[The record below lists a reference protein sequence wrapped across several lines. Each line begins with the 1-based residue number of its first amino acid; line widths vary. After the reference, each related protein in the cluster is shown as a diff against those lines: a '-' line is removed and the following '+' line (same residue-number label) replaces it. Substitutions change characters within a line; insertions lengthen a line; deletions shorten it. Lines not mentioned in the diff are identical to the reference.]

1 MILLLI
7 EVEMDTK
14 FKALVSRYI
23 DETKVAKNIELRD
36 IDDLPKHD
44 TLIKVEYS
52 SLNYKDTLSAN
63 GHKGITRNYPHTPG
77 IDAAGVVVK
86 TEGNKF
92 QAGDKVVVTGYDL
105 GMNTSGGFAEY
116 IRVPEEWIVPLP
128 TNIPAK
134 EAMIYG
140 TAGFT
145 AATAIFEFQKHGL
158 TPESGKVLVT
168 GATGGVGTLAIAM
181 LAKMGYKVVAST
193 GKTDL
198 SDYLRKLGASEIIH
212 RDEINDKSGKPLLEK
227 QWIASLDNVGGNT
240 LATILRSTLEYGIVC
255 NCGMVEGTVLNTN
268 VFPFILRG
276 VRLVG
281 IASAETPMRRR
292 LEIWDKIFNEYRLE
306 EYNFNIK
313 EVTLEELRSEI
324 DLMAK
329 GKHVG
334 RILVKVSN

>member
-1 MILLLI
+1 
-7 EVEMDTK
+7 MDTK

-23 DETKVAKNIELRD
+23 DETKVAKNIELRE
-36 IDDLPKHD
+36 IEDLPNYN

-77 IDAAGVVVK
+77 IDAAGIVVK

-92 QAGDKVVVTGYDL
+92 QTGDRVVVTGYDL

-128 TNIPAK
+128 TNISAK

-145 AATAIFEFQKHGL
+145 GATAIFEFQKHGI

-181 LAKMGYKVVAST
+181 LAKMGYQVVAST
-193 GKTDL
+193 GKMHL
-198 SDYLRKLGASEIIH
+198 AEYLRELGASEIVH
-212 RDEINDKSGKPLLEK
+212 RDEISDKTGKPLLAK
-227 QWIASLDNVGGNT
+227 QWVASLDNVGGNT
-240 LATILRSTLEYGIVC
+240 LATILRSTFEYGIVC
-255 NCGMVEGTVLNTN
+255 NCGMVEGTILNTN

-281 IASAETPMRRR
+281 IASAETPMKRR

-306 EYNFNIK
+306 KYNFTIK
-313 EVTLEELRSEI
+313 EVTLEELPNEI
-324 DLMAK
+324 DLMSK
-329 GKHVG
+329 GQQVG

>member
-1 MILLLI
+1 
-7 EVEMDTK
+7 MDTK

-313 EVTLEELRSEI
+313 EVTLEELPSEI

>member
-1 MILLLI
+1 MS
-7 EVEMDTK
+7 TR

-23 DETKVAKNIELRD
+23 DEINVTKNIELKD
-36 IDDLPKHD
+36 ISELPQND

-77 IDAAGVVVK
+77 IDAAGMVVETK
-86 TEGNKF
+86 GKKF
-92 QAGDKVVVTGYDL
+92 KSGDKVIVTGYDL

-116 IRVPEEWIVPLP
+116 IRVPEDWIVPLP
-128 TNIPAK
+128 NDISTK

-145 AATAIFEFQKHGL
+145 AATAINEFQKHGIV
-158 TPESGKVLVT
+158 PESGKVLVT

-181 LAKMGYKVVAST
+181 LAKLGYKVVAST
-193 GKTDL
+193 GKMNL
-198 SDYLRKLGASEIIH
+198 SGYLTKLGASEIIQ
-212 RDEINDKSGKPLLEK
+212 RDEINDKTEKPLLAK

-240 LATILRSTLEYGIVC
+240 LATILRSTFEHGIVC
-255 NCGMVEGTVLNTN
+255 NCGMVEGITLNTN
-268 VFPFILRG
+268 IFPFILRG

-281 IASAETPMRRR
+281 IASAETPMKRR
-292 LEIWDKIFNEYRLE
+292 LEIWNKIFNEYRLA

-313 EVTLEELRSEI
+313 EVTLEELPNEI

-329 GKHVG
+329 GEQVG
-334 RILVKVSN
+334 KILVKISN